1 MQLAI
6 WTVKLLAIQAWMV
19 STGTSVD
26 MTRGLPI
33 TANKEIQM
41 GKYDDM
47 FKQPPRERF
56 EPTPWLIVILILMS
70 IALVS
75 IIDNCEVAS

>member
-1 MQLAI
+1 MA
-6 WTVKLLAIQAWMV
+6 TQAWTV

-47 FKQPPRERF
+47 FKQPPREPF
-56 EPTPWLIVILILMS
+56 EPTPWLIVLLILMG
-70 IALVS
+70 IVLVS
-75 IIDNCEVAS
+75 LIDNCGVL

>member
-6 WTVKLLAIQAWMV
+6 WTVKLMAIQAWMV
-19 STGTSVD
+19 TIGTSVD

-47 FKQPPRERF
+47 EPPREPF
-56 EPTPWLIVILILMS
+56 EPTPWLVVILLLMC
-70 IALVS
+70 IVLVS
-75 IIDNCEVAS
+75 VIDNCGIAS

>member
-1 MQLAI
+1 
-6 WTVKLLAIQAWMV
+6 
-19 STGTSVD
+19 

-47 FKQPPRERF
+47 FKQPPREPF
-56 EPTPWLIVILILMS
+56 EPTPWLIVLLILMG
-70 IALVS
+70 IVLVS
-75 IIDNCEVAS
+75 LIDNCGVL

>member
-6 WTVKLLAIQAWMV
+6 WTVKFMATQTWTVTI
-19 STGTSVD
+19 GTSVD

-33 TANKEIQM
+33 TANKEKQM

-47 FKQPPRERF
+47 EPPREPF
-56 EPTPWLIVILILMS
+56 EPTPWLIVLLILMG
-70 IALVS
+70 IVLVS
-75 IIDNCEVAS
+75 LIDNCGVL

>member
-1 MQLAI
+1 
-6 WTVKLLAIQAWMV
+6 
-19 STGTSVD
+19 

-47 FKQPPRERF
+47 EPPREPF
-56 EPTPWLIVILILMS
+56 EPTPWLVVILLLMC
-70 IALVS
+70 IVLVS
-75 IIDNCEVAS
+75 VIDNCGIAS